1 LIRSLTKIKMEII
14 LVILLTLSVS
24 ISFVA
29 IRNLIKKNEAM
40 EDFINKQSDAI
51 AACDTRLKQI
61 DQKGVFYA
69 DDEIGWFFEEVKKI
83 QDALNE
89 FRMR

>member
-1 LIRSLTKIKMEII
+1 MEII

-69 DDEIGWFFEEVKKI
+69 DDEIGWFFGEIKKI
-83 QDALNE
+83 QEALNE
-89 FRMR
+89 FRMK

>member
-1 LIRSLTKIKMEII
+1 MEII
-14 LVILLTLSVS
+14 LVILLTLSIS

-29 IRNLIKKNEAM
+29 IRNLIKKNEVM

-51 AACDTRLKQI
+51 AACDTRLKQV

-69 DDEIGWFFEEVKKI
+69 DDEIGWFFKEVKKI
-83 QDALNE
+83 QEALNE
-89 FRMR
+89 FRLK

>member
-1 LIRSLTKIKMEII
+1 MEII

-51 AACDTRLKQI
+51 SACDTRLKQI

-69 DDEIGWFFEEVKKI
+69 DDEIGWFFGEVKKI
-83 QDALNE
+83 QEALNE

>member
-1 LIRSLTKIKMEII
+1 MEII

-51 AACDTRLKQI
+51 AACDARLKQI
-61 DQKGVFYA
+61 DQKGTFYA
-69 DDEIGWFFEEVKKI
+69 DDEIGWFFGEIKKI
-83 QDALNE
+83 QEALNE

>member
-1 LIRSLTKIKMEII
+1 MEII
-14 LVILLTLSVS
+14 LVILLTLSIS

-51 AACDTRLKQI
+51 AACDTRLKNI
-61 DQKGVFYA
+61 DDKGVFYA
-69 DDEIGWFFEEVKKI
+69 DDEIGWFFKEVQKI
-83 QDALNE
+83 QEALNE
-89 FRMR
+89 FRLK

>member
-1 LIRSLTKIKMEII
+1 MEII
-14 LVILLTLSVS
+14 LVILLTLSIS

-51 AACDTRLKQI
+51 AACDTRLKQV

-83 QDALNE
+83 QEALNE

>member
-1 LIRSLTKIKMEII
+1 MEII

-69 DDEIGWFFEEVKKI
+69 DDEIGWFFGEIKKI
-83 QDALNE
+83 QEALNE

>member
-1 LIRSLTKIKMEII
+1 MEII
-14 LVILLTLSVS
+14 LIILLTLSIS

-29 IRNLIKKNEAM
+29 IRNLIRKNEVM

-83 QDALNE
+83 QEALNE

>member
-1 LIRSLTKIKMEII
+1 MEII

-51 AACDTRLKQI
+51 AACDTRLKQV

-83 QDALNE
+83 QEALNE
-89 FRMR
+89 FRMK